1 MPRIPLITDR
11 DAVGESARPVFD
23 AIQGSRGE
31 VRGPFAVLLHRPEI
45 ASGAQQIGGYLRYG
59 SPLAGSFRE
68 SLILVL
74 ARLAGCDF
82 EWSAHYPLAVS
93 AGVGDQT
100 LADIEAGR
108 WDQLDGD
115 LGLAATLARSL
126 IATHAVDDQLFGR
139 ARQRWSEGELVELVS
154 LIGYYSYL
162 AMVLNTFEVAPGPD
176 MAPGLRS
183 GPRCA
188 SGSET
193 P

>member
-1 MPRIPLITDR
+1 LPRIPLITDR
-11 DAVGESARPVFD
+11 DSIGEPARPVFD

-59 SPLAGSFRE
+59 SPLPGPLRE

-82 EWSAHYPLAVS
+82 EWSAHYPLAVK

-100 LADIEAGR
+100 LADIQAGR
-108 WDQLDGD
+108 WDRLDGD

-126 IATHAVDDQLFGR
+126 LTTHNVDDQLFGR
-139 ARQRWSEGELVELVS
+139 ARERWDEGELVELVS
-154 LIGYYSYL
+154 LVGYYSYL
-162 AMVLNTFEVAPGPD
+162 AMVLNTFEVAPGPG
-176 MAPGLRS
+176 MAPGLGS
-183 GPRCA
+183 GRP
-188 SGSET
+188 
-193 P
+193 